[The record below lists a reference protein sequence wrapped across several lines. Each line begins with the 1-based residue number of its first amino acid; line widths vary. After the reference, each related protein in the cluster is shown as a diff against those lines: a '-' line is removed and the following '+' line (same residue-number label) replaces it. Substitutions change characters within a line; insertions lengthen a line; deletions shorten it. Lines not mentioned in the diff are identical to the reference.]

1 MSSIFKN
8 IILIVSFISFISFI
22 SLNAF
27 AKNENSTEQCI
38 KKAQAVAVSLDA
50 INGTYHATQ
59 EAKSRIEVSHNEAS
73 LSDEVIV
80 IYTFGTGESLFEV
93 VIKPNY
99 FEKGDC
105 IFQSAKHISQD

>member
-1 MSSIFKN
+1 MSSIFKK
-8 IILIVSFISFISFI
+8 IILIVSFI

-27 AKNENSTEQCI
+27 AKNENSTEQCM

-50 INGTYHATQ
+50 INGTNHAIQ
-59 EAKSRIEVSHNEAS
+59 EVKSRIEVNHNEAS
-73 LSDEVIV
+73 LSDEVIA
-80 IYTFGTGESLFEV
+80 IYTFGAGESLFEV
-93 VIKPNY
+93 LIKPNY